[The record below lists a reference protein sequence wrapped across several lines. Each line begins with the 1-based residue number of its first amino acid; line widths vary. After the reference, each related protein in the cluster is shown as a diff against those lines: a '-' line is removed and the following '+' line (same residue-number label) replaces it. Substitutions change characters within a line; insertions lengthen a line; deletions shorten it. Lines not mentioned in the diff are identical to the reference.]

1 MQKIKLL
8 LKIAYLAVGLTLGV
22 GGSSVVQVS
31 YADSCSAACNCTGF
45 PCTNWS
51 CISQAGDCNGCY
63 ARSGT
68 SDFVCAN
75 SC

>member
-8 LKIAYLAVGLTLGV
+8 AKIAYLAVGLTLGL
-22 GGSSVVQVS
+22 GGSSVVEVS
-31 YADSCSAACNCTGF
+31 YAQNCSAACNCTGI
-45 PCTNWS
+45 PCTNYS
-51 CISQAGDCNGCY
+51 CITQAGNCNGCY
-63 ARSGT
+63 APGGT